1 MMQLVIKP
9 ETDSKKRAA
18 KSARGGLYVAA
29 RGGRRAAGASKDDGT
44 RQLLQSGAGTILAGV
59 VALLLMLTVCGGV
72 THQGPHTS
80 SGWLALIVALMCV
93 PFGSLLFLLGV
104 AKWFRNRRTE
114 QDPHAR
120 KGTD

>member
-1 MMQLVIKP
+1 M
-9 ETDSKKRAA
+9 
-18 KSARGGLYVAA
+18 
-29 RGGRRAAGASKDDGT
+29 
-44 RQLLQSGAGTILAGV
+44 QSGAGTIIAGV
-59 VALLLMLTVCGGV
+59 LALLLMLTVCGGV

>member
-18 KSARGGLYVAA
+18 KSARGGLL
-29 RGGRRAAGASKDDGT
+29 RSAAGASKDDGT